1 MEPTAAVPP
10 FALKGCL
17 RVRRCCSGFVRWGPI
32 SGRAPGRRLWRDLWF
47 EGLIDYGYYMIVGFT
62 CLALT
67 NVLIHLTFRA
77 LAFSSSQRH
86 SAACF
91 FSWMRLIRSSERL
104 GSPGLE

>member
-1 MEPTAAVPP
+1 MIVD
-10 FALKGCL
+10 FLMFYGGCSEKYIIPSTSKINY
-17 RVRRCCSGFVRWGPI
+17 RV
-32 SGRAPGRRLWRDLWF
+32 
-47 EGLIDYGYYMIVGFT
+47 VGFT